1 VTILAAFHPPSSI
14 AVTYPRW
21 IYFLDVQFTLMI
33 FGVSKLLPII
43 SVHGFNFLST
53 HINVIV
59 PIVQKYSRLFQMF
72 AFLIVALFIFIY
84 FIDCHYSCE
93 SLSIIICWSN
103 DKSIFMDNESMVF
116 ICWIFCKYY

>member
-1 VTILAAFHPPSSI
+1 MGVSMGCVGEYSSGVSPSFI
-14 AVTYPRW
+14 HRTVTYPRW

-33 FGVSKLLPII
+33 FGVLKLMPII

-72 AFLIVALFIFIY
+72 F
-84 FIDCHYSCE
+84 
-93 SLSIIICWSN
+93 ICWSN
-103 DKSIFMDNESMVF
+103 GKSIFMDNESMVF
-116 ICWIFCKYY
+116 ICWIFCKY